1 MRSTADTPSSEI
13 PRVVIT
19 GMGIVSPLGRDVTT
33 FWERLNAAE
42 APAPTAFSP
51 ETVLPADFSGTV
63 ADFGELPPPIR
74 KQLAKSLKVMNR
86 ETQLGVAAAW
96 QALQQSA
103 VLEAYPRERM
113 GITFGAENVRI
124 APEDFDAGVANCLDE
139 SGNVDLNRWG
149 THGIA
154 EVAPLWMLR
163 CLPNMPACHLAI
175 LADLRGPNNTI
186 TQTELGM
193 DLAIA
198 EACRIIRRGDADL
211 MVVGGVGT
219 HVATMNQLRDHWRER
234 DTDSDS
240 DPRRIPSEGAGAI
253 VIEEYEAARQ
263 RGATILGEIL
273 AAVSTSGTN
282 QAGSPR
288 RPPALDRALTLAL
301 RNSQLS
307 VDQIGHLNLPQATL
321 PTPASTPAS
330 PFAQTPIFSVRH
342 RLGHAGAGSSAM
354 ELVASL
360 LALGQGASPELPTPG
375 ENFLKISYHG
385 RKRSSCVAIARLMPE
400 SAS

>member
-1 MRSTADTPSSEI
+1 MRTSVDTPASDV

-19 GMGIVSPLGRDVTT
+19 GMGVVSPLGRDTTT
-33 FWERLNAAE
+33 FWERLNTAE
-42 APAPTAFSP
+42 PTNPATESP
-51 ETVLPADFSGTV
+51 EAVLPAEFNGTV

-96 QALQQSA
+96 QALHQSA
-103 VLEAYPRERM
+103 ALEAYPRERM
-113 GITFGAENVRI
+113 GITFGAENVRV

-149 THGIA
+149 THGIS

-219 HVATMNQLRDHWRER
+219 HVATMNQLRDQWRER
-234 DTDSDS
+234 DADSES

-273 AAVSTSGTN
+273 AAVSTSGADS
-282 QAGSPR
+282 AGSAR
-288 RPPALDRALTLAL
+288 RPTSLDRALQLAL
-301 RNSQLS
+301 RSARLS
-307 VDQIGHLNLPQATL
+307 AEQIGHLNLPQAAW
-321 PTPASTPAS
+321 PTPGNIPAS
-330 PFAQTPIFSVRH
+330 PLAQTPVFSVRH

-360 LALGQGASPELPTPG
+360 LALGQGASPELPSAG
-375 ENFLKISYHG
+375 MNFLKISCHG
-385 RKRSSCVAIARLMPE
+385 RKRSSCVAIARLLPE